1 MKIENNIQTLKYSAS
16 ECCLAF
22 ASFFVN
28 FSLGLLIKVLLIK
41 QKTYNIIKPFGNM
54 FRRKV
59 RSGEMK
65 RYTLLDR
72 TDQEI
77 LDLLKIGSLQEL
89 YNFIFHI
96 AKSSF
101 KLNQADMQND

>member
-54 FRRKV
+54 FRRNV
-59 RSGEMK
+59 RSEEMK
-65 RYTLLDR
+65 RYTLLGR
-72 TDQEI
+72 TDQENVRFKDRI
-77 LDLLKIGSLQEL
+77 FARTLQCYL
-89 YNFIFHI
+89 SHCQ
-96 AKSSF
+96 K
-101 KLNQADMQND
+101 KL